1 MRIDHNPTSKNKLS
15 IKRKYHSSWDA
26 RFPVRAF
33 HSFHSILMPIECFF
47 RDLEIAGLNNHD
59 LPVKI
64 EILSVP
70 LTKRKFPTLDIQNM
84 IFKNNVNAF
93 RVF

>member
-1 MRIDHNPTSKNKLS
+1 
-15 IKRKYHSSWDA
+15 
-26 RFPVRAF
+26 
-33 HSFHSILMPIECFF
+33 MPIECFF